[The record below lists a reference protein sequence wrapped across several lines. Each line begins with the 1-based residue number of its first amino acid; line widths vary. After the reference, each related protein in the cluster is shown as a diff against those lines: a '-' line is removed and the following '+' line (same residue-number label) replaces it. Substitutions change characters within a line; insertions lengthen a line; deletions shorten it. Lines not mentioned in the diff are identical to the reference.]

1 MNTDISS
8 EDILDLDR
16 IVDEFIDMHCRDS
29 MEDVLRQ
36 SLNVL
41 SGRFGIAAVFV
52 QYAQARTFDGQD
64 VRHRMIFS
72 DDTSDQ
78 IRSITEKM
86 IDSYRTGSIQV
97 QGVST
102 PALQKDLDEGFHL
115 MALPMFLGEFHEFV
129 GIIGL
134 ICSENPGESH
144 LRLLSQT
151 ASRLDTYVESKVS
164 SYERHLVLNRIN
176 TILQRDGIHGIGSAL
191 VLLARLTG
199 VQKAAVV
206 YLEDAL
212 DPAIPPSQRRVGLIY
227 VENGEIVFRKDIH
240 AKLNNR
246 LGGPM
251 IEYDMNRINDS
262 KYGMRIMGILERC
275 PETGEEKVLNFTC
288 MNLVNRYEEFQHNVG
303 KLFLIGDKIL
313 DYTDRNIMESVALQI
328 DIQITH
334 YHAQK
339 KALSRSLHPDQVDF
353 FLKYP
358 KIARWFF
365 ENPREEI
372 VAMVFSDICGYTT
385 ITRKLGDPRKT
396 IEGAK
401 KWILKEKE
409 LTLKHGGFFDKEIGD
424 CAVSLFGPPFGA
436 ITLDILSQVQS
447 VEQIRELINT
457 NKWEPHIYAYHAV
470 MYALDSM
477 KAIRQFRM
485 GEHEM
490 NLTIGIEVGK
500 VAIGDLT
507 GDIGKLTAMGDSMN
521 LAARLQGLAREGQI
535 LAGPHCAEL
544 LETYRKEAY
553 LEELPFCIRK
563 GGEAKLKGYDDPVPY
578 YFITEKDV
586 VS

>member
-1 MNTDISS
+1 MGSDISP
-8 EDILDLDR
+8 EDILEMDR
-16 IVDEFIDMHCRDS
+16 IVDEFIDMHYREN

-36 SLNVL
+36 CLNVL
-41 SGRFGIAAVFV
+41 SGRFGIVSAFL
-52 QYAQARTFDGQD
+52 QYVPARTFDGQE
-64 VRHRMIFS
+64 VRYRMIVS
-72 DDTSDQ
+72 DGTSDQ
-78 IRSITEKM
+78 IRSLSEKM
-86 IDSYRTGSIQV
+86 IDTYRNGVVQIQ
-97 QGVST
+97 GAGT
-102 PALQKDLDEGFHL
+102 PALQKDLERGFHL
-115 MALPMFLGEFHEFV
+115 TALPIFLGKMQDFV

-134 ICSENPGESH
+134 VCPEKPGDGH

-151 ASRLDTYVESKVS
+151 ASRLDTYLESKIS

-212 DPAIPPSQRRVGLIY
+212 DPAVPASNRRVGLIY
-227 VENGEIVFRKDIH
+227 VENGEIVPRRDIH
-240 AKLNNR
+240 TKLNNR

-251 IEYDMNRINDS
+251 IEYDMERVNDS
-262 KYGMRIMGILERC
+262 KYGMRIMGILERS
-275 PETGEEKVLNFTC
+275 PESGEEKVLNFNC

-303 KLFLIGDKIL
+303 KLFLIGEKTL

-334 YHAQK
+334 YHEQK

-409 LTLKHGGFFDKEIGD
+409 LTLKHDGFFDKEIGD

-436 ITLDILSQVQS
+436 ITLDTLSQMQS
-447 VEQIRELINT
+447 VEQIQELINT

-477 KAIRQFRM
+477 KAIREFHM
-485 GEHEM
+485 GEHAM

-521 LAARLQGLAREGQI
+521 MAARLQGLAKEGQI

-578 YFITEKDV
+578 YFITEKQADI
-586 VS
+586 